1 MKIVIN
7 GIHANL
13 RFSSAHM
20 IPLHECCGG
29 IHGHS
34 YIVDVQF
41 EGERSGEFG
50 FVVDFREAKDIVR
63 EICSRLDH
71 KVLIPSK
78 SRTIEFVEN
87 SENFQDIENRRFSN
101 VQKDGGKSIEFK
113 IMQKEYKL
121 PQEDC
126 CLLPLESTSA
136 EDLAEYFAEEIYKYL
151 KETDNNIKSIQI
163 CVNEGIGQGA
173 YFKKSV

>member
-20 IPLHECCGG
+20 IPCHPSCGG

-34 YIVDVQF
+34 YHVDVQV

-50 FVVDFREAKDIVR
+50 FVVDFKKVKKIMRDICAK
-63 EICSRLDH
+63 LDH
-71 KVLIPSK
+71 KVLIPLESEEINFKNQEDTVDFSIGSK
-78 SRTIEFVEN
+78 
-87 SENFQDIENRRFSN
+87 D
-101 VQKDGGKSIEFK
+101 
-113 IMQKEYKL
+113 YKL
-121 PQEDC
+121 PEEDC
-126 CLLPLESTSA
+126 CLLPLKSTSA
-136 EDLAEYFAEEIYKYL
+136 EDLAEYFAEKLYNAL
-151 KETDNNIKSIQI
+151 KEDETTENKISNVMV

-173 YFKKSV
+173 YFEKRAD

>member
-20 IPLHECCGG
+20 IPLHESCGG

-34 YIVDVQF
+34 YIVDLVI

-50 FVVDFREAKDIVR
+50 FVVDFKKAKDIVR
-63 EICSRLDH
+63 CICSKLDH
-71 KVLIPSK
+71 KVLIPCK
-78 SRTIEFVEN
+78 
-87 SENFQDIENRRFSN
+87 SN
-101 VQKDGGKSIEFK
+101 VVEFTRKDENSIEFTVG
-113 IMQKEYKL
+113 QKEYML
-121 PQEDC
+121 PLEDC
-126 CLLPLESTSA
+126 CLLPLKSTSA
-136 EDLAEYFAEEIYKYL
+136 EDLAEYFAEEIFKYL
-151 KETDNNIKSIQI
+151 EKINNNLSSVQV

-173 YFKKSV
+173 YFQKTAL

>member
-20 IPLHECCGG
+20 IPLHESCGG

-34 YIVDVQF
+34 YIVDVEF

-50 FVVDFREAKDIVR
+50 FVVDFKKAKGIVR
-63 EICSRLDH
+63 EICSELDH
-71 KVLIPSK
+71 KVLLPS
-78 SRTIEFVEN
+78 E
-87 SENFQDIENRRFSN
+87 SN
-101 VQKDGGKSIEFK
+101 VIQFKTQDKKSIEFQIGEK
-113 IMQKEYKL
+113 DYKL
-121 PQEDC
+121 PLEDC
-126 CLLPLESTSA
+126 CLLPLKSTSA
-136 EDLAEYFAEEIYKYL
+136 EDLAEYFTEEIFKYL
-151 KETDNNIKSIQI
+151 EETNNNISCVQI

-173 YFKKSV
+173 YFQKHAKK